1 MVARMTLAQI
11 AGELGVD
18 EESARA
24 ALNRLGVVSPA
35 AGTDTVL
42 VLLDD
47 LSRAGLEL
55 ERRARWAAAAG
66 RRPVA

>member
-11 AGELGVD
+11 AENLGVD
-18 EESARA
+18 EHAARA
-24 ALNRLGVVSPA
+24 ALNRLGVASPA

-47 LSRAGLEL
+47 LKRAGGEL
-55 ERRARWAAAAG
+55 ERRARWAADARDTGA
-66 RRPVA
+66 